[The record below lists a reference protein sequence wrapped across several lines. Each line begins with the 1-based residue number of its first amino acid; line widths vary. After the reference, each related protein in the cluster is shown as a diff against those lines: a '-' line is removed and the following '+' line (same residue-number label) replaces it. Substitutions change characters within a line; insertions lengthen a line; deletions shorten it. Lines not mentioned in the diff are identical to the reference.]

1 MNTNNN
7 NNATGNNAPNAG
19 TGNANPGVPY
29 TPNVNAQ
36 GTGGG
41 STFNATGGGSTFN
54 TPPPPP
60 PPPPGGGAQGTN
72 NNQGGV
78 TPGRS
83 DGYTPSPFAV
93 PNVGGVKDMV
103 EGPTP
108 YIGGMPT
115 PDFSA
120 QADPT
125 AIPTTEQFRAQ
136 SIKTEGAAQKLRV
149 SGLPKSTIKPGVD
162 IKILCQ
168 QLLEK
173 VENNGNDSAFYI
185 PDKNDASKMVNFLN
199 EFSMYTLE
207 DIKRIMAHQVTLYD
221 SYLKKSDKENKLMI
235 MSTCDSNFETLIRR
249 RCTYDKVSCVQLM
262 MVIISELTSTAFD
275 RYSGYKDS
283 IRAATCDQLFGVKIH
298 QRNMQDVCDIFKEK
312 FEDLERANQLEVK
325 LLEYPLAIAI
335 SALGDLNDHHA
346 VKHRE
351 PLSHMLIKVDAA
363 IKATCSM
370 PNIQD
375 QWDHFR
381 DNGIFYEDVLS
392 LIEKQYRAMIDS
404 KSWPAA
410 SNPVDSQ
417 RPAPSV
423 NALQSNL
430 MSQNGGGYNSSNR
443 HSGNGGGS
451 GGGSGRGGRPSGP
464 SAQHPC
470 RICGSHDHWG
480 DECPQNSNR
489 GGGGGGNDNNRYR
502 ILARH
507 GIWEAS
513 KIYEFVVGFAV
524 AMIVDGVD
532 DEAMSEVVDDE
543 SLFVSFCLLLL
554 LPRTRSLCRF
564 TKAEQWQ
571 GKRER

>member
-19 TGNANPGVPY
+19 TGNANTNVPF

-60 PPPPGGGAQGTN
+60 PPPPGGGAQGAN

-108 YIGGMPT
+108 YVGGMPT

-149 SGLPKSTIKPGVD
+149 SGLPKSTVKPGVD

-185 PDKNDASKMVNFLN
+185 PDKNDPSKMVNFLN

-235 MSTCDSNFETLIRR
+235 IR
-249 RCTYDKVSCVQLM
+249 
-262 MVIISELTSTAFD
+262 STAFED
-275 RYSGYKDS
+275 NSACHQLATQQTITSRTRYFNTKYHHFWSHVGPNSEGGTDLE
-283 IRAATCDQLFGVKIH
+283 IVKIETSL
-298 QRNMQDVCDIFKEK
+298 QRADTMTKGLVREV
-312 FEDLERANQLEVK
+312 FERIRK
-325 LLEYPLAIAI
+325 LIM
-335 SALGDLNDHHA
+335 G
-346 VKHRE
+346 
-351 PLSHMLIKVDAA
+351 
-363 IKATCSM
+363 
-370 PNIQD
+370 
-375 QWDHFR
+375 W
-381 DNGIFYEDVLS
+381 
-392 LIEKQYRAMIDS
+392 
-404 KSWPAA
+404 
-410 SNPVDSQ
+410 
-417 RPAPSV
+417 
-423 NALQSNL
+423 
-430 MSQNGGGYNSSNR
+430 
-443 HSGNGGGS
+443 
-451 GGGSGRGGRPSGP
+451 
-464 SAQHPC
+464 
-470 RICGSHDHWG
+470 
-480 DECPQNSNR
+480 
-489 GGGGGGNDNNRYR
+489 
-502 ILARH
+502 
-507 GIWEAS
+507 
-513 KIYEFVVGFAV
+513 
-524 AMIVDGVD
+524 
-532 DEAMSEVVDDE
+532 
-543 SLFVSFCLLLL
+543 
-554 LPRTRSLCRF
+554 
-564 TKAEQWQ
+564 
-571 GKRER
+571 